1 MVSYVC
7 SSGLLYV
14 YANDRDA
21 TKKAADA
28 TANVRQ
34 LKLDMNAAKQRQ
46 NKPESTGGGLISKW
60 ATQWLHSKGITSKV
74 YHGGDWEGNS
84 CRRFLIGEG
93 KRPAVYADFICELT
107 QQIAAID
114 VSTQHK
120 NEEKK
125 KLTTFLNG
133 VFKNC
138 CAGLA
143 PVVKYL
149 TATTEFSEQECDAA
163 GAACKGYVQFLRSH
177 LSEIRKVI
185 KSANVKPKM
194 HVLEQHVPEWL
205 EEWCSV
211 GFFGEDVVE
220 SLHAEINELQRR
232 FVVDWSR
239 NKKRYMQSVDDE
251 MNLRF
256 HVFARAIQ
264 PHLKDPAKKKPR
276 LDAGGSEP
284 CLPPAEPVPRD
295 QQRRIRRHDL

>member
-1 MVSYVC
+1 MW
-7 SSGLLYV
+7 GV
-14 YANDRDA
+14 YDH
-21 TKKAADA
+21 
-28 TANVRQ
+28 
-34 LKLDMNAAKQRQ
+34 
-46 NKPESTGGGLISKW
+46 GLISKW

-93 KRPAVYADFICELT
+93 KRPAVYADFIDELT

-163 GAACKGYVQFLRSH
+163 GAACKG
-177 LSEIRKVI
+177 
-185 KSANVKPKM
+185 
-194 HVLEQHVPEWL
+194 
-205 EEWCSV
+205 
-211 GFFGEDVVE
+211 
-220 SLHAEINELQRR
+220 
-232 FVVDWSR
+232 
-239 NKKRYMQSVDDE
+239 
-251 MNLRF
+251 
-256 HVFARAIQ
+256 
-264 PHLKDPAKKKPR
+264 
-276 LDAGGSEP
+276 
-284 CLPPAEPVPRD
+284 LP
-295 QQRRIRRHDL
+295 